1 MLKNKKNIFI
11 LILIVMS
18 LSGIAVCSY
27 RSKKNKSIELTI
39 VGDIM
44 LSRGVDSYIKKSGY
58 DHLYENMKDIFLEDD
73 LLPNIA
79 VEPIRRVAL
88 CLKPQPIMQKL

>member
-11 LILIVMS
+11 LILIIMS
-18 LSGIAVCSY
+18 VSGIAVHCY

-44 LSRGVDSYIKKSGY
+44 LSRGVDSYIKKRGY
-58 DHLYENMKDIFLEDD
+58 DHLYENMKDIFLE
-73 LLPNIA
+73 
-79 VEPIRRVAL
+79 
-88 CLKPQPIMQKL
+88 